1 MLSIR
6 DATADDVPTIL
17 SLVRDLATYER
28 EPDAVIATEAHFLRH
43 GFGDR
48 PFFKTL
54 LAEWDGESA
63 GFALY
68 FFGFST
74 WTGGP
79 ILYLEDL
86 FVRPEHRKKRIG
98 LTLMK
103 RLAREAL
110 ENGCKRFVWQ
120 VLDWNE
126 PSIRFYES
134 LGAKVL
140 REWQTVRLDGEAL
153 ERLTTGPERLRGRAR
168 REAKNRRVKRRK
180 IDRLSAT
187 G

>member
-1 MLSIR
+1 MVTIR
-6 DATADDVPTIL
+6 SATPGDVPTLLALI
-17 SLVRDLATYER
+17 RELATYER
-28 EPDAVIATEAHFLRH
+28 EPDAVIATEADLLRH

-48 PFFKTL
+48 PFFRTL
-54 LAEWDGESA
+54 IAECDGVAA

-79 ILYLEDL
+79 TLYLEDL

-98 LTLMK
+98 LTLMQC
-103 RLAREAL
+103 LAREAT
-110 ENGCKRFVWQ
+110 EQGCTRFVWQ

-134 LGAKVL
+134 LGANVL
-140 REWQTVRLDGEAL
+140 EEWKTVRIDGEAL
-153 ERLTTGPERLRGRAR
+153 AKLAR
-168 REAKNRRVKRRK
+168 
-180 IDRLSAT
+180 
-187 G
+187 

>member
-1 MLSIR
+1 MLTIR
-6 DATADDVPTIL
+6 DATPQDVPTIL
-17 SLVRDLATYER
+17 ALVKELATYER
-28 EPDAVIATEAHFLRH
+28 EPDAVTATEADLLRH
-43 GFGDR
+43 GFGER
-48 PFFKTL
+48 PFYRTL
-54 LAEWDGESA
+54 MADWDGAAA
-63 GFALY
+63 GFALF

-79 ILYLEDL
+79 TLYLEDL

-98 LTLMK
+98 LSLMQ

-110 ENGCKRFVWQ
+110 ANGCTRFVWQ

-140 REWQTVRLDGEAL
+140 REWQTVRLDGDAL
-153 ERLTTGPERLRGRAR
+153 VTLAGA
-168 REAKNRRVKRRK
+168 
-180 IDRLSAT
+180 SAA
-187 G
+187 

>member
-1 MLSIR
+1 MLTIR
-6 DATADDVPTIL
+6 DATPADAPLIL
-17 SLVRDLATYER
+17 ALVRELATYER
-28 EPDAVIATEAHFLRH
+28 APEAVVATEADFLRH
-43 GFGDR
+43 GFGER
-48 PFFKTL
+48 PFFRTL
-54 LAEWDGESA
+54 IAEWNGEAA

-79 ILYLEDL
+79 TLYLEDL

-98 LTLMK
+98 LTLML
-103 RLAREAL
+103 RLARLAVDE
-110 ENGCKRFVWQ
+110 GCTRFLWQ

-126 PSIRFYES
+126 PSIQFYES

-153 ERLTTGPERLRGRAR
+153 GKLADQG
-168 REAKNRRVKRRK
+168 
-180 IDRLSAT
+180 
-187 G
+187 

>member
-1 MLSIR
+1 MLTIR
-6 DATADDVPTIL
+6 PAVAADAKTIL
-17 SLVRDLATYER
+17 ALVRELATYER
-28 EPDAVIATEAHFLRH
+28 EPDAVVATEAHFLRH

-48 PFFKTL
+48 PYFKTL
-54 LAEWDGESA
+54 LAEWNAESA

-98 LTLMK
+98 LTLMQ
-103 RLAREAL
+103 RLAAEAVQA
-110 ENGCKRFVWQ
+110 GCTRFVWQ

-140 REWQTVRLDGEAL
+140 SEWQTVRLDGEAL
-153 ERLTTGPERLRGRAR
+153 ARLAGAASE
-168 REAKNRRVKRRK
+168 
-180 IDRLSAT
+180 
-187 G
+187 